1 MINET
6 MTLAERGLHRNDTV
20 RHFKG
25 GLYTIDRLATHSET
39 GESYVVYYS
48 CAHPHKAYV
57 RPEEM
62 FCSEVDR
69 VKYPAVE
76 QKYRFEKV

>member
-1 MINET
+1 

-25 GLYTIDRLATHSET
+25 ELYTIDMFATHSET
-39 GESYVVYYS
+39 GEIFVVYHS

-57 RPEEM
+57 RPEAM

-76 QKYRFEKV
+76 QKYRFEKVQR

>member
-1 MINET
+1 
-6 MTLAERGLHRNDTV
+6 MTLAERGIHRNDTV

-25 GLYTIDRLATHSET
+25 NLYVVDRVATHSET
-39 GESYVVYYS
+39 GEPFVVYHSVDNPY
-48 CAHPHKAYV
+48 KAYV

-76 QKYRFEKV
+76 QRYRFEKVQR